1 MIVLHEHA
9 KQMGY
14 CNVGLRKWFASRD
27 VSFSEF
33 RLNGVSSDWL
43 LQQND
48 AMATRLV
55 EYATQLNESSVAK
68 NNEGE

>member
-1 MIVLHEHA
+1 MIVRHEHA

-14 CNVGLRKWFASRD
+14 CNAGLRKWFASRD
-27 VSFSEF
+27 ITFSEF
-33 RLNGVSSDWL
+33 RINGASDEWL

-55 EYATQLNESSVAK
+55 EYVKQLNENAAV
-68 NNEGE
+68 E